1 MCIYIDRVFALNLA
15 VDYLLLLT
23 VARLAGTF
31 AASAVF
37 AVRRGRRAI
46 RDRRIPAGPELAGSS
61 GRKGYRRRSFSL
73 GSLRP
78 GAAYA
83 EAYGTIFPPFR
94 GVGRC
99 DPCVGILHRCPGAP
113 LEKNLS
119 GGD

>member
-1 MCIYIDRVFALNLA
+1 MHLHRPGVCLKSGGGLSAAANSSQVGRH
-15 VDYLLLLT
+15 
-23 VARLAGTF
+23 TF

-37 AVRRGRRAI
+37 SVRRSRRAI

-61 GRKGYRRRSFSL
+61 GRIGYRRRSFSL
-73 GSLRP
+73 GSLLP

-94 GVGRC
+94 GIGRC
-99 DPCVGILHRCPGAP
+99 DPCVRILYWCPGAP
-113 LEKNLS
+113 LGKNLS

>member
-23 VARLAGTF
+23 AARLAGTPLRRLRF
-31 AASAVF
+31 LLCGAAGGLYAT
-37 AVRRGRRAI
+37 A
-46 RDRRIPAGPELAGSS
+46 AGPS
-61 GRKGYRRRSFSL
+61 GRESYRRRSFSL

-83 EAYGTIFPPFR
+83 EACGTIFPPFR
-94 GVGRC
+94 SVGRC
-99 DPCVGILHRCPGAP
+99 DPCVGILHWCPGAP

>member
-1 MCIYIDRVFALNLA
+1 MHLHRPGVCLKSGGGLSAAANSSQV
-15 VDYLLLLT
+15 
-23 VARLAGTF
+23 GGHTF
-31 AASAVF
+31 AASAGLDF
-37 AVRRGRRAI
+37 F
-46 RDRRIPAGPELAGSS
+46 PAGPELAGSS

-83 EAYGTIFPPFR
+83 EACGTIFPPFR
-94 GVGRC
+94 SVGRC
-99 DPCVGILHRCPGAP
+99 DPCVGILHWCPGAP